1 MSFFLTE
8 SIPVCFIYFRQIKN
22 SSLFDYETGE
32 IKNIAMILALQLS
45 FGRWITSTQIRSRVI
60 SMIRILI
67 PAVTGLQLNHVTAE
81 KLTRPS

>member
-1 MSFFLTE
+1 
-8 SIPVCFIYFRQIKN
+8 
-22 SSLFDYETGE
+22 
-32 IKNIAMILALQLS
+32 MILALQLS
-45 FGRWITSTQIRSRVI
+45 FVGWITSTQIRSRVI